1 MENEFLDIVDS
12 EGNTTGIASREDV
25 HRNKLL
31 HKVVHLLVFNS
42 SGELLLQKRSRSKEI
57 EPGKWDTS
65 VGGHVHSGEAVR
77 SALFREMQEELGLI
91 SCSTEFLY
99 SYIYSGAVE
108 KELVH
113 SFRCTFDG
121 ELFFNKREI
130 DEIKFWFPDD
140 ISEQLQS
147 DVFSDHFREEFNH
160 YRDHLKR

>member
-12 EGNTTGIASREDV
+12 KGNTTGTASREDV
-25 HRNKLL
+25 HRNRLL

-65 VGGHVHSGEAVR
+65 VGGHVHSGETVR
-77 SALFREMQEELGLI
+77 SALFREMQEELGLT

-99 SYIYSGAVE
+99 SYLYSGSVE
-108 KELVH
+108 KEMVH
-113 SFRCTFDG
+113 SFRCTFD
-121 ELFFNKREI
+121 
-130 DEIKFWFPDD
+130 EIKFWRPDD

-160 YRDHLKR
+160 YREHLKR